1 MGYSSE
7 PAGEYAEYKGSITL
21 HTCED
26 TERSREPTSGCST
39 QEEQMSSEMM
49 WFLGGFWIGG
59 ALGMLAL
66 GMFAANRIAR

>member
-1 MGYSSE
+1 MGYSNGSR
-7 PAGEYAEYKGSITL
+7 GEYAEYKSSVTL
-21 HTCED
+21 HTREE

-39 QEEQMSSEMM
+39 QEGQMGSEMM